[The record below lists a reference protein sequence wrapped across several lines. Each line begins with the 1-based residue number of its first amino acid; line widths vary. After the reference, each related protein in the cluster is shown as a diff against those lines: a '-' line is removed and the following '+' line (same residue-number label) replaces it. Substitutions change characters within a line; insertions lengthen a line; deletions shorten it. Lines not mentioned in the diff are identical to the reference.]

1 MNINNLRKNVIIA
14 YKIPVYYI
22 NAQDI
27 NIKLEREEMVLV
39 AYHTGA
45 YTV

>member
-1 MNINNLRKNVIIA
+1 MLENHMNINNLRKNVIIA

-27 NIKLEREEMVLV
+27 DINLEREK
-39 AYHTGA
+39 
-45 YTV
+45 